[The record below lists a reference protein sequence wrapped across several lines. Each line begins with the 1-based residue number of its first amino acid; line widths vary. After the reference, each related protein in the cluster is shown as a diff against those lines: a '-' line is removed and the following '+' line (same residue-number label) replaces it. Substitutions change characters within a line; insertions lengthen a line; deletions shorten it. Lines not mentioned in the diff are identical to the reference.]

1 MSKVLVELQDNYR
14 ELRKII
20 FKKNLSERTF
30 VITKIQACFYTGEYK
45 KCISIC
51 SKWISMFPFDADL
64 QIVYKAKSLLALGRK
79 NDGYAM
85 IELLLS
91 KNTDV
96 VSQRDFFYPLL
107 SDSVAYGILLKKVSN
122 EKIEEM
128 KGISES
134 ENLQEKAL
142 LASNA
147 ELKKYFASKGR

>member
-1 MSKVLVELQDNYR
+1 
-14 ELRKII
+14 
-20 FKKNLSERTF
+20 
-30 VITKIQACFYTGEYK
+30 
-45 KCISIC
+45 
-51 SKWISMFPFDADL
+51 MFPFDADL